1 MATVKSKMSEKEDSR
16 EIETDD
22 VSFETL
28 VSRLSIEITVIYP

>member
-28 VSRLSIEITVIYP
+28 VSIEITVIYP